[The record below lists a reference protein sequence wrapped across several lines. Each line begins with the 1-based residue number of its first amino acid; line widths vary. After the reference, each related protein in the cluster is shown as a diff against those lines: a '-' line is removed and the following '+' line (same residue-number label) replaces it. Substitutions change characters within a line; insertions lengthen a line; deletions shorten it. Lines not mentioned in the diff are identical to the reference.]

1 MARFC
6 TLFSGS
12 GGNCTYVGCGSN
24 GVLVDAGVSAK
35 RIEKALIDR
44 EILPESIRAILITH
58 EHIDHVQGIATLVK
72 RYHFPLYGSRG
83 TLEALAA
90 GGSLP
95 PDAELHEMDGT
106 QMVGDMQITAFR
118 TSHDSAESVGYTLE
132 TATGRRVGICTDT
145 GFITDEAWQAVKG
158 CHLVQMESNHDVD
171 MLKNGAYPYPLK
183 QRVLSDRGHLSNDT
197 CAAALPLLAQCGA
210 TRFVLAHLSP
220 NNNTP
225 TLAFATSS
233 NALTAAGM
241 TDGIDYILKVAAP
254 ISEERWMVF

>member
-12 GGNCTYVGCGSN
+12 GGNCSYIGCGGN
-24 GVLVDAGVSAK
+24 GVLIDAGVSAK
-35 RIEKALIDR
+35 KIEQALLDR
-44 EILPESIRAILITH
+44 EILPQSIQAILITH
-58 EHIDHVQGIATLVK
+58 EHIDHVQGIKTLVK

-90 GGSLP
+90 SGLIP
-95 PDAELHEMDGT
+95 PEAELHEMDGV
-106 QMVGDMQITAFR
+106 QAVGDMQVRSFR
-118 TSHDSAESVGYTLE
+118 TSHDSAESVGYTVE

-145 GFITDEAWQAVKG
+145 GVITKDAWDAVQG

-171 MLKNGAYPYPLK
+171 MVRFGSYPYPLK
-183 QRVLSDRGHLSNDT
+183 QRILSDNGHLSNDT
-197 CAAALPLLAQCGA
+197 CAKALPILAQNGA
-210 TRFVLAHLSP
+210 TRFVLSHLSP

-225 TLAFATSS
+225 TLAYATSL
-233 NALTAAGM
+233 NALTDAGL
-241 TDGIDYILKVAAP
+241 TSGIDYILKVSAP